1 MIKVRWGATS
11 GNPDIHPGSMIT
23 YVGVEHRLDLSVL
36 GQLAQV
42 PVPVHERLGTVQD
55 LHVGLNNKPSVAFC
69 LSVAFAFSSF
79 TVKNEEGKSNERRF
93 NAMESDW
100 KLPRKTKVPTKF
112 LWSRG

>member
-1 MIKVRWGATS
+1 MVRWGGGTS
-11 GNPDIHPGSMIT
+11 GNPNIHPRSMIT

-42 PVPVHERLGTVQD
+42 PVPVQERLGTVQD
-55 LHVGLNNKPSVAFC
+55 LHVGPNNKPSVAFPPYQC
-69 LSVAFAFSSF
+69 LWGLSSF
-79 TVKNEEGKSNERRF
+79 AVKMKKEKSNKRRF

-112 LWSRG
+112 